1 VARAQPR
8 ASDGASAL
16 RHREEKEHMRY
27 LAALVLAAMVV
38 TPALASDVAE
48 SIRDNVPPDYTPYP
62 LGEGVSPTMVVLF
75 DNGPLVNCAGCGAGG
90 ADESV
95 LQTALGMTLF
105 GFGHQHALG
114 YAIAD
119 GFDVTDAAG
128 WGVENAHTWSYQTGS
143 TTTSTITG
151 VFITL
156 YNGMP
161 GGGGLPIWGDYTT
174 NVMSS
179 TAWDNMYRVT
189 DTTSGTTSRP
199 VMEQVSA
206 INTVL
211 TPGSYWMG
219 WNTDGTLSSGPWVPP
234 VTINGQI
241 TTGDGLQSLDGGATW
256 AAALDGSGGQQGI
269 PFVLEGI
276 VGPGTPVEA
285 VSWSQL
291 RSNFRD

>member
-1 VARAQPR
+1 
-8 ASDGASAL
+8 
-16 RHREEKEHMRY
+16 MRY

-38 TPALASDVAE
+38 TPALASNVAE

-62 LGEGVSPTMVVLF
+62 LGEGVSPTTVVLF

-119 GFDVTDAAG
+119 GFDVTDGAG
-128 WGVENAHTWSYQTGS
+128 WIVDNAHTWSYQTGS
-143 TTTSTITG
+143 TTTSTLTG

-156 YNGMP
+156 YDGIP
-161 GGGGLPIWGDYTT
+161 GGGGLPVWGDYTT
-174 NVMSS
+174 NLMTS
-179 TAWDNMYRVT
+179 TAWDNLYRVT
-189 DTTSGTTSRP
+189 DTTSGTTNRP

-206 INTVL
+206 INQCL
-211 TPGSYWMG
+211 NPGSYWMG

-234 VTINGQI
+234 VTINGQLV
-241 TTGDGLQSLDGGATW
+241 TGDGVQSLDGGVTW
-256 AAALDGSGGQQGI
+256 APALDVGSQQGI
-269 PFVLEGI
+269 PFLLEGT
-276 VGPGTPVEA
+276 VGCGGTPVEA
-285 VSWSQL
+285 VSWSKL